1 MSNLKT
7 ILQRSVLLADASE
20 RLLVALA
27 AQARIVQL
35 PLGQSFQRSG
45 QLPPGAA
52 MVLEGRLRRLITA
65 PGRPPCSL
73 GFVEAGQWA
82 SWTALWRGE
91 PEVTLT
97 ASQPSAL
104 LLIPATAAIA
114 ALQQSRELRALL
126 ESPSF
131 EEVASLLIGRWQ
143 QDGLLVPQP
152 LAVVRSCYHQ
162 CRLLPLD
169 RAPQIQ
175 PRDALLFSGPRQPEG
190 AVAGERIEAGSEQ
203 LRFAQST
210 LINGL
215 PQRVLVLPQAA
226 LEQPTRIEAGLSAD
240 DTVGSNGSAQQ
251 ASEPPGAITITGHTV
266 DREALQPADPAD
278 HGFGGDVPE
287 LATPFTKAASASS
300 RVEQALACVLY
311 LASASKIAY
320 SEELI
325 RRNLNDIEQRLGAL
339 RLPQIGLQLEALGF
353 DTRPLRAR
361 PWDLARLEPPAMLE
375 IDGGFV
381 LLLAAGRG
389 GGVLIGD
396 PREGLKRISLQQLE
410 ESFPDGL
417 ELLLIRESDRQ
428 LNGDGF
434 GLGWFLPAF
443 QAYPGL
449 MLTTLVTGFMAQLLA
464 TVQPLGWMLVI
475 NTVVGLNNGS
485 LLLPLVVVLVV
496 STVAS
501 SILNAIRGL
510 IAADLSDRVDV
521 RLGASVV
528 EHLLRLPLPYF
539 ESRQVGGILFNVN
552 QLYSIRK
559 FLMEQLLGVGLDLVF
574 SVVFLVVLFILS
586 PQLTLL
592 SLLVVP
598 ALVVLNITATPVLQR
613 QIKESNRQAAAASS
627 YLVEVL
633 SGMRTV
639 KSQNFE
645 VEARWEWINRYR
657 KFTNS
662 RFRLTQ
668 LSTLVGEAA
677 NLVSG
682 VLDIAVIAVAALLI
696 LNNQLS
702 MGALFAIYM
711 LSKRMVAPLLRLSGI
726 WQGYQ
731 EMKISLAA
739 LSEIMLA
746 MPESGSS
753 QESQA
758 IPLPPLRGDLRFED
772 IAFRYGDRGPLL
784 IDGLNLHIEAGQF
797 VGIAGLSG
805 SGKSTLVQMVDRLY
819 RPKSGAVYLDGYDIA
834 KVQLASLRR
843 RVGYVPQDSLL
854 FEGSV
859 LDNIRLNN
867 PDADIEAV
875 MAAARIAGA
884 HDFILALEQGY
895 ATRLGERGT
904 GLSGGQ
910 RQRICIARTV
920 LQEPSLLI
928 LDEAT
933 SALDAD
939 MELQVC
945 RNLSRHFKDTTV
957 LFITHRLTTLRNADR
972 ILFMDQ
978 GVVVEDGSHEE
989 LLQRQG
995 AYATLYSQQVGTAV
1009 SR

>member
-1 MSNLKT
+1 MSSLKT
-7 ILQRSVLLADASE
+7 ILRRSSLLEHASE
-20 RLLVALA
+20 RLLSALA

-35 PLGQSFQRSG
+35 PLGQTFQRSG
-45 QLPPGAA
+45 QLPPGPA
-52 MVLEGRLRRLITA
+52 MLLEGRLRRLINT
-65 PGRPPCSL
+65 PGQPPSSL
-73 GFVEAGQWA
+73 GFVEPSAWI

-104 LLIPATAAIA
+104 LLIPATVAVNT
-114 ALQQSRELRALL
+114 LQQSAELRQLL
-126 ESPSF
+126 AEPSF
-131 EEVASLLIGRWQ
+131 EEVASLLCLRWA
-143 QDGLLVPQP
+143 QDGHRVAQP
-152 LAVVRSCYHQ
+152 LQAIQHWMPH
-162 CRLLPLD
+162 CRLWSSEQAEPIAHD
-169 RAPQIQ
+169 E
-175 PRDALLFSGPRQPEG
+175 ALLLSGPRRPQG
-190 AVAGERIEAGSEQ
+190 AVPGTRLALDSGE
-203 LRFAQST
+203 LRQAQT
-210 LINGL
+210 TPVNGL
-215 PQRVLVLPQAA
+215 PQRVLALPQAA
-226 LEQPTRIEAGLSAD
+226 LDHPGQLASPADNEAVNATTAETS
-240 DTVGSNGSAQQ
+240 S
-251 ASEPPGAITITGHTV
+251 AITVTGHTV

-278 HGFGGDVPE
+278 HGFAADPTPQ
-287 LATPFTKAASASS
+287 LTPFTKAASASS

-320 SEELI
+320 SQELI
-325 RRNLNDIEQRLGAL
+325 RRNLSDIEQRLGAL

-353 DTRPLRAR
+353 ETRPLRAR
-361 PWDLARLEPPAMLE
+361 PWDLGRLEPPAMLE

-410 ESFPDGL
+410 EAFPDGL
-417 ELLLIRESDRQ
+417 DLLLIRESERQ
-428 LNGDGF
+428 LQGEGF
-434 GLGWFLPAF
+434 GLNWFLPAF
-443 QAYPGL
+443 QSYPGL
-449 MLTTLVTGFMAQLLA
+449 MATTLVTGFISQLLA
-464 TVQPLGWMLVI
+464 TVLPLGWMLVI
-475 NTVVGLNNGS
+475 NTVIGLNNGS
-485 LLLPLVVVLVV
+485 LLLPLVAVLLVA
-496 STVAS
+496 TIAS
-501 SILNAIRGL
+501 SILNGIRGL

-539 ESRQVGGILFNVN
+539 ESRQVGAILFNVN

-559 FLMEQLLGVGLDLVF
+559 FLVDQLLGVGLDLLF
-574 SVVFLVVLFILS
+574 SVVFLVVLLIVS

-592 SLLVVP
+592 TLAIVPVLLFI
-598 ALVVLNITATPVLQR
+598 NITATPILQR

-645 VEARWEWINRYR
+645 VEARWEWLSRYR
-657 KFTNS
+657 RFTNS

-668 LSTLVGEAA
+668 LGTLVSEGA

-682 VLDIAVIAVAALLI
+682 IFDVALLAVAALLV

-702 MGALFAIYM
+702 IGALFAVRI
-711 LSKRMVAPLLRLSGI
+711 LAQRMVSPLLRLSSV
-726 WQGYQ
+726 WQGFQ

-739 LSEIMLA
+739 LSEVMLA
-746 MPESGSS
+746 APESGTSE
-753 QESQA
+753 ESQA
-758 IPLPPLRGDLRFED
+758 IPLPPIQGELRFED
-772 IAFRYGDRGPLL
+772 ISFRYGDRGPLL
-784 IDGLNLHIEAGQF
+784 IDGLNLDIKAGQF

-805 SGKSTLVQMVDRLY
+805 SGKSTLVQMIDRLY
-819 RPKSGAVYLDGYDIA
+819 KPKSGAVYLDGYDIA
-834 KVQLASLRR
+834 KVQLSSLRR

-875 MAAARIAGA
+875 ISAARIAGA
-884 HDFILALEQGY
+884 HDFILNLDKGY

-920 LQEPSLLI
+920 LQQPSLLI

-945 RNLSRHFKDTTV
+945 RNLSRHFKGCTV

-972 ILFMDQ
+972 ILFMDK
-978 GVVVEDGSHEE
+978 GVVVEDGSHEQ
-989 LLQRQG
+989 LMQKRG
-995 AYATLYSQQVGTAV
+995 AYATLYSQQVGAAIR
-1009 SR
+1009 S

>member
-1 MSNLKT
+1 MSSLKA
-7 ILQRSVLLADASE
+7 ILRRSSLLEEASE
-20 RLLVALA
+20 GLLTALA
-27 AQARIVQL
+27 AQAKIVQL
-35 PLGQSFQRSG
+35 PLAQTFQRSG
-45 QLPPGAA
+45 QLPPGPA
-52 MVLEGRLRRLITA
+52 MLLEGRLRRLINI
-65 PGRPPCSL
+65 PGRPPSSL
-73 GFVEAGQWA
+73 GFVEPGTWI

-104 LLIPATAAIA
+104 LMIPASAAVHF
-114 ALQQSRELRALL
+114 LQSSQELRALL
-126 ESPSF
+126 ATPSF
-131 EEVASLLIGRWQ
+131 EEVASLLFARWVG
-143 QDGLLVPQP
+143 DGLLVPQP
-152 LAVVRSCYHQ
+152 LPVLKHWISQ
-162 CRLLPLD
+162 CRLVSLD
-169 RAPQIQ
+169 QAVCTAQ
-175 PRDALLFSGPRQPEG
+175 DEDLMFSGPRQPKG
-190 AVAGERIEAGSEQ
+190 AIPGDRLLIGSEE
-203 LRFAQST
+203 LRQAQST

-215 PQRVLVLPQAA
+215 PQRVLVLPRAA
-226 LEQPTRIEAGLSAD
+226 LDQPTYFNSPAD
-240 DTVGSNGSAQQ
+240 PESTTP
-251 ASEPPGAITITGHTV
+251 EPPGAITVTGQTV

-278 HGFGGDVPE
+278 HGFVGDTPPT
-287 LATPFTKAASASS
+287 LAPFSKTASASN
-300 RVEQALACVLY
+300 RVEQAVACVLY
-311 LASASKIAY
+311 LAGASKITY

-325 RRNLNDIEQRLGAL
+325 RRNLSDIEQRLGAL
-339 RLPQIGLQLEALGF
+339 RLPQIGLQLEALGLE
-353 DTRPLRAR
+353 TRPLRAR
-361 PWDLARLEPPAMLE
+361 PWDLSRLEPPVMLE

-396 PREGLKRISLQQLE
+396 PREGLKRISLRHLE

-417 ELLLIRESDRQ
+417 ELLLIREGERQ
-428 LNGDGF
+428 LQGEGF
-434 GLGWFLPAF
+434 GLSWFLPAF
-443 QAYPGL
+443 QAYPAQIF
-449 MLTTLVTGFMAQLLA
+449 TTLATGFIGQLLA
-464 TVQPLGWMLVI
+464 TVLPLGWMLVI
-475 NTVVGLNNGS
+475 NAVVGVNNSS
-485 LLLPLVVVLVV
+485 LLLPMTVVLLVA
-496 STVAS
+496 TVTS

-539 ESRQVGGILFNVN
+539 ESRQVGAILFNVN

-559 FLMEQLLGVGLDLVF
+559 FLVDQLLGVGLDLVF
-574 SVVFLVVLFILS
+574 SVVFLVVLLIVS
-586 PQLTLL
+586 PPLTLL
-592 SLLVVP
+592 TLAIVPVLLFI
-598 ALVVLNITATPVLQR
+598 NIAATPILQR

-645 VEARWEWINRYR
+645 VEARWEWLNRYR
-657 KFTNS
+657 RFTNS

-668 LSTLVGEAA
+668 LGTLVSEGA

-682 VLDIAVIAVAALLI
+682 IFDVALLVVAALLI
-696 LNNQLS
+696 LSNQLS
-702 MGALFAIYM
+702 VGALFAVRI
-711 LSKRMVAPLLRLSGI
+711 LAQRMVSPLLRLSGV
-726 WQGYQ
+726 WQGFQ

-746 MPESGSS
+746 IPESGTIE
-753 QESQA
+753 ESQA
-758 IPLPPLRGDLRFED
+758 IPLPQIKGDLRFED
-772 IAFRYGDRGPLL
+772 ISFRYGDQGPML
-784 IDGLNLHIEAGQF
+784 IDGLNLDIEAGQF

-819 RPKSGAVYLDGYDIA
+819 KPKNGAVYLDGYDIA
-834 KVQLASLRR
+834 KVQLSSLRR
-843 RVGYVPQDSLL
+843 RIGYVPQDSLL
-854 FEGSV
+854 FEGTV

-875 MAAARIAGA
+875 MVAARIAGA
-884 HDFILALEQGY
+884 HDFILDLAKGY
-895 ATRLGERGT
+895 ATHLGERGT

-945 RNLSRHFKDTTV
+945 RNLSRHFKESTV
-957 LFITHRLTTLRNADR
+957 LFITHRLTTLRQADR
-972 ILFMDQ
+972 ILFMDK
-978 GVVVEDGSHEE
+978 GVIVEDGDHDT
-989 LLQRQG
+989 LIQHQG
-995 AYATLYSQQVGTAV
+995 AYATLYRQQVGTTSTQGAM
-1009 SR
+1009 S

>member
-1 MSNLKT
+1 MSTLQT
-7 ILQRSVLLADASE
+7 ILRRSSLLVGASE
-20 RLLVALA
+20 GLLTALA

-35 PLGQSFQRSG
+35 PLAQTFQRTG
-45 QLPPGAA
+45 QLPPGPA
-52 MVLEGRLRRLITA
+52 MLLEGRLRRLINA
-65 PGRPPCSL
+65 PGRPPSSL
-73 GFVEAGQWA
+73 GFVEPGAWI

-104 LLIPATAAIA
+104 LMIPAAAA
-114 ALQQSRELRALL
+114 VQSLQSSKELRALL
-126 ESPSF
+126 AEPSF
-131 EEVASLLIGRWQ
+131 EEVASLLFGRWV

-152 LAVVRSCYHQ
+152 LAALMHWSSQ

-169 RAPQIQ
+169 QAARIA
-175 PRDALLFSGPRQPEG
+175 DDEDLLFSGPRQPKG
-190 AVAGERIEAGSEQ
+190 AIPGDRLVMGSRE
-203 LRFAQST
+203 LRQAQDE
-210 LINGL
+210 LVNGL
-215 PQRVLVLPQAA
+215 PQRVLVLPRAA
-226 LEQPTRIEAGLSAD
+226 LDQPTRFNSPAGPENANPNENSS
-240 DTVGSNGSAQQ
+240 TP
-251 ASEPPGAITITGHTV
+251 EPAGAITVTGQAV

-278 HGFGGDVPE
+278 HGFVGDTPPT
-287 LATPFTKAASASS
+287 LAPFSKTASASS

-311 LASASKIAY
+311 LAGASKITY
-320 SEELI
+320 SEDLI
-325 RRNLNDIEQRLGAL
+325 RRNLSDIEQRLGAL
-339 RLPQIGLQLEALGF
+339 RLPQIGLQLEALGLE
-353 DTRPLRAR
+353 TRPLRAR
-361 PWDLARLEPPAMLE
+361 PWDLSRLEPPVMLE

-410 ESFPDGL
+410 QSFPDGL
-417 ELLLIRESDRQ
+417 ELLLIREGERQ
-428 LNGDGF
+428 LQGEGF
-434 GLGWFLPAF
+434 GLSWFLPAF
-443 QAYPGL
+443 QAYPAQIS
-449 MLTTLVTGFMAQLLA
+449 TTLVTGFMGQLLA
-464 TVQPLGWMLVI
+464 SVLPLGWMLVI
-475 NTVVGLNNGS
+475 NTVVGLNNSS
-485 LLLPLVVVLVV
+485 LLLPLVVVLLVA
-496 STVAS
+496 TVTS

-521 RLGASVV
+521 RLGSSVV

-539 ESRQVGGILFNVN
+539 ESRQVGAILFNVN

-559 FLMEQLLGVGLDLVF
+559 FLVDQLLGVGLDLLF
-574 SVVFLVVLFILS
+574 SVVFLVVLFIIS
-586 PQLTLL
+586 PPLTLL
-592 SLLVVP
+592 ILAIVPVLLFINL
-598 ALVVLNITATPVLQR
+598 AATPILQR
-613 QIKESNRQAAAASS
+613 QIKESNRQAASASS

-645 VEARWEWINRYR
+645 VEARWEWLNRYR
-657 KFTNS
+657 RFTNS

-668 LSTLVGEAA
+668 LGTLVSEGA
-677 NLVSG
+677 NLISG
-682 VLDIAVIAVAALLI
+682 IFDVALLAVAAMLI
-696 LNNQLS
+696 LSNQLS
-702 MGALFAIYM
+702 IGALFAVKI
-711 LSKRMVAPLLRLSGI
+711 LAQRMVSPLLRLSGV
-726 WQGYQ
+726 WQGFQ

-739 LSEIMLA
+739 LSEVMLA
-746 MPESGSS
+746 IPESGTSE
-753 QESQA
+753 ESQA
-758 IPLPPLRGDLRFED
+758 IPLPPLKGDLQFED
-772 IAFRYGDRGPLL
+772 ISFRYGDRGPML

-819 RPKSGAVYLDGYDIA
+819 KPKTGAVYLDGYDIA
-834 KVQLASLRR
+834 KVQLSSLRR
-843 RVGYVPQDSLL
+843 RIGYVPQDSLL

-884 HDFILALEQGY
+884 HDFILSLSKGY
-895 ATRLGERGT
+895 ATHLGERGT

-945 RNLSRHFKDTTV
+945 RNISHHFKDSTV
-957 LFITHRLTTLRNADR
+957 LFITHRLTTLRQADR
-972 ILFMDQ
+972 ILFMDK
-978 GVVVEDGSHEE
+978 GVVVEDGAHDT
-989 LLQRQG
+989 LIQNQG
-995 AYATLYSQQVGTAV
+995 AYATLYSQQVGT
-1009 SR
+1009 SSTP